1 MFAGSRR
8 TRLPDRVNRLVLT
21 VATGVAGVVMAAGAG
36 FGIPAG
42 AAALSPKRIGQVP
55 HAAHAVALG
64 ALSAS
69 TKLSV
74 DVELLPRDPAA
85 LASFATAVSTPGNSL
100 YEHYITP
107 SQFTSRFGPTAT
119 AVTAVEQ
126 QLAADG
132 LTVGKISANRLT
144 VPVSGTAAKFEKVF
158 STGFER
164 YRLAD
169 RRIAYANTKAP
180 LFSGTTARYVQDVIG
195 LDNLTMPQRLGLE
208 ESPSHPGTVSP
219 HVATGGPQ
227 PCSAA
232 TSAATEYSAYTA
244 DEIAS
249 AYDLSPLYGAGDEGA
264 GVTVALFELEP
275 NFSTDVTGYESCYSG
290 VTSTVTYTMEDGGA
304 TGSPGGS
311 DDNGLETELDIENV
325 IGLAPKADV
334 DVFQAPNSN
343 TGLIDNYTG
352 IVDDSA
358 VKVVSSSWGECESE
372 AGSSIISEEET
383 LFEQGASEGQSIY
396 AAAGDSGSDDCETSA
411 SLAVDDPAS
420 QPYVTGVGGTSM
432 TSITGPTQVVWN
444 DGGSNGAGGGGISIS
459 HTMPSYQSGAPSSLN
474 VINSNSSG
482 SPCRAASGTYC
493 REVPDVSASA
503 DENHGY
509 VVYYDGSWTSVGGT
523 SGAAPTWAG
532 FTALA
537 DASSYCEGTPIGF
550 ANPVLYDAAA
560 SNYSGNFD
568 DITSGNNDYNGTTL
582 YPAGTAFDMA
592 SGLGTP
598 QGAPL
603 AQAVCGGGTTTNT
616 VTVTSP
622 GNQTTTVGTAVSLQM
637 SASDSAS
644 GQSFTW
650 SATGLP
656 VGLSINSSSG
666 LISGTPTTAG
676 TSSVTVTAQDT
687 TGASGSASFTWTVNT
702 PTTNTVTVT
711 SPGNQT
717 TTVGTAVSLPMSAS
731 DSASGQSFTWS
742 ATGLPVG
749 LSINSSSGLISGT
762 PTTAGTSSVTVTAQD
777 TTGASGSASFTWTV
791 NTQHSCT
798 ASQLLRNPGFESGNI
813 DWTATP
819 DVILNNLEADYYEV
833 AEAGSW
839 FAWLDGYGIPHTD
852 TLAQTVTV
860 PSGCTNYV
868 LSYYQHIDTSEIAS
882 RCNGCDTLKL
892 QVLNSSGSVLAT
904 LSTYTNLNA
913 TRGYHL
919 ISVNM
924 GAYAGQK
931 ITIKWTGI
939 ETDKGRGTTDFLID
953 TTAFNV
959 SNGGALRQCLH
970 FLCLDHDPLA
980 WTPMQ
985 HPLQVHLFAAF
996 LGPSAGFVRRVD

>member
-1 MFAGSRR
+1 MLASSRR
-8 TRLPDRVNRLVLT
+8 TRLRRRVNRVVLT

-36 FGIPAG
+36 FGTPAG
-42 AAALSPKRIGQVP
+42 AAALSPRRIGQVP
-55 HAAHAVALG
+55 HATHALALG

-74 DVELLPRDPAA
+74 DVELLPRDPAD

-100 YEHYITP
+100 FRHYITP
-107 SQFTSRFGPTAT
+107 SQFTSRFGPTAA
-119 AVTAVEQ
+119 AVSAVEK

-132 LTVGKISANRLT
+132 LTVGKISSNDLT
-144 VPVSGTAAKFEKVF
+144 LPVSGTAATFEKAF

-180 LFSGTTARYVQDVIG
+180 LFSGTTAQYVQDVIG

-208 ESPSHPGTVSP
+208 KSPSHPGTVSP
-219 HVATGGPQ
+219 HVVTGGPQ

-232 TSAATEYSAYTA
+232 TSAATEHSAYTA

-290 VTSTVTYTMEDGGA
+290 VTSTVTCTQEDGGA

-311 DDNGLETELDIENV
+311 DDNGLETELDIQNV
-325 IGLAPKADV
+325 IGLAPEANV
-334 DVFQAPNSN
+334 DVFQAPNTD
-343 TGLIDNYTG
+343 TGLIDNYTA

-358 VKVVSSSWGECESE
+358 VQVVSTSWGECESE
-372 AGSSIISEEET
+372 SGSSIISEEGT

-396 AAAGDSGSDDCETSA
+396 AAAGDSGSDDCGTSG

-444 DGGSNGAGGGGISIS
+444 DGAGGGAGGGGISIS

-482 SPCRAASGTYC
+482 SPCGAASGTYC

-503 DENHGY
+503 DENYGY
-509 VVYYDGSWTSVGGT
+509 VVYYDGSWTAVGGT

-537 DASSYCEGTPIGF
+537 DTSSYCGGTPIGF

-560 SNYSGNFD
+560 ASYSGNFD
-568 DITSGNNDYNGTTL
+568 DITSGNNDYNGTEL
-582 YPAGTAFDMA
+582 YPAGTAYDMA

-598 QGAPL
+598 NGAPL
-603 AQAVCGGGTTTNT
+603 AQAVCDGGTTTNT

-622 GNQTTTVGTAVSLQM
+622 GNQTTTVGTAVSLQIY
-637 SASDSAS
+637 ATDSAS
-644 GQSFTW
+644 GQTLTY

-656 VGLSINSSSG
+656 AGLSINSSSG

-676 TSSVTVTAQDT
+676 TDSVTVTAT
-687 TGASGSASFTWTVNT
+687 ASTGTPGSASFTWTVT
-702 PTTNTVTVT
+702 PA
-711 SPGNQT
+711 SPSLT
-717 TTVGTAVSLPMSAS
+717 TTPSPTSVSLGTKPPTLTDAATLSGGYDPTGSITFTLYYDGGATAVDTETVAVSGNGTYATPSGYTLPNTSVQVAGTYQWDASYSGDANNDVAS
-731 DSASGQSFTWS
+731 D
-742 ATGLPVG
+742 
-749 LSINSSSGLISGT
+749 ISD
-762 PTTAGTSSVTVTAQD
+762 PAEVVTVTAAGELAFGGGWYTPVASLGPTSFGFVVAPAPHSSTYEGQLNVVVPGTWWFQANV
-777 TTGASGSASFTWTV
+777 TTFGQSSA
-791 NTQHSCT
+791 TQG
-798 ASQLLRNPGFESGNI
+798 L
-813 DWTATP
+813 
-819 DVILNNLEADYYEV
+819 
-833 AEAGSW
+833 
-839 FAWLDGYGIPHTD
+839 LDGTGSLY
-852 TLAQTVTV
+852 AWN
-860 PSGCTNYV
+860 S
-868 LSYYQHIDTSEIAS
+868 
-882 RCNGCDTLKL
+882 TLK
-892 QVLNSSGSVLAT
+892 
-904 LSTYTNLNA
+904 
-913 TRGYHL
+913 
-919 ISVNM
+919 
-924 GAYAGQK
+924 
-931 ITIKWTGI
+931 
-939 ETDKGRGTTDFLID
+939 KGRGAWQLVKSGVTFTATANATTK
-953 TTAFNV
+953 TAAASFGISIAYTPSSGVLPNSSPV
-959 SNGGALRQCLH
+959 VLNQGGI
-970 FLCLDHDPLA
+970 F
-980 WTPMQ
+980 
-985 HPLQVHLFAAF
+985 FA
-996 LGPSAGFVRRVD
+996 

>member
-8 TRLPDRVNRLVLT
+8 TRLPERVNRLVLT

-568 DITSGNNDYNGTTL
+568 DITSGNTDYNGTTL

-622 GNQTTTVGTAVSLQM
+622 GNQTTTVGTAVSLQ
-637 SASDSAS
+637 
-644 GQSFTW
+644 
-650 SATGLP
+650 
-656 VGLSINSSSG
+656 
-666 LISGTPTTAG
+666 
-676 TSSVTVTAQDT
+676 
-687 TGASGSASFTWTVNT
+687 
-702 PTTNTVTVT
+702 
-711 SPGNQT
+711 
-717 TTVGTAVSLPMSAS
+717 MSAS

-913 TRGYHL
+913 ARGYHL

>member
-1 MFAGSRR
+1 M
-8 TRLPDRVNRLVLT
+8 LT

-702 PTTNTVTVT
+702 
-711 SPGNQT
+711 
-717 TTVGTAVSLPMSAS
+717 
-731 DSASGQSFTWS
+731 
-742 ATGLPVG
+742 
-749 LSINSSSGLISGT
+749 
-762 PTTAGTSSVTVTAQD
+762 
-777 TTGASGSASFTWTV
+777 
-791 NTQHSCT
+791 QHSCT

-913 TRGYHL
+913 ARGYHL

>member
-8 TRLPDRVNRLVLT
+8 TRLPERVNRLVLT

-702 PTTNTVTVT
+702 
-711 SPGNQT
+711 
-717 TTVGTAVSLPMSAS
+717 
-731 DSASGQSFTWS
+731 
-742 ATGLPVG
+742 
-749 LSINSSSGLISGT
+749 
-762 PTTAGTSSVTVTAQD
+762 
-777 TTGASGSASFTWTV
+777 
-791 NTQHSCT
+791 QHSCT

-913 TRGYHL
+913 ARGYHL

>member
-8 TRLPDRVNRLVLT
+8 TRLPERVNRLVLT

-622 GNQTTTVGTAVSLQM
+622 GNQTTTVGTAVSL
-637 SASDSAS
+637 
-644 GQSFTW
+644 
-650 SATGLP
+650 
-656 VGLSINSSSG
+656 
-666 LISGTPTTAG
+666 
-676 TSSVTVTAQDT
+676 
-687 TGASGSASFTWTVNT
+687 
-702 PTTNTVTVT
+702 
-711 SPGNQT
+711 
-717 TTVGTAVSLPMSAS
+717 PMSAS

-913 TRGYHL
+913 ARGYHL